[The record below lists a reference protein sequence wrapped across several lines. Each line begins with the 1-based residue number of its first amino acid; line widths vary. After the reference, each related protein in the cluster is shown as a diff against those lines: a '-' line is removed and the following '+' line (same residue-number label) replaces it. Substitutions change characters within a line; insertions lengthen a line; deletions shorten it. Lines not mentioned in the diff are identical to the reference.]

1 MRITIFLIILCIFRS
16 VAVAQTSSVNSG
28 NGQPPLSIFGQNSVL
43 KGLDPALTSVA
54 AFFYDGKTYT
64 DTPRSAAINITTNKV
79 DRIQQTTAFP
89 WNTVGF
95 LRIEDSAVQYTTC
108 TGTMLAPRVVIT
120 AAHCF
125 KDGQQG
131 EFVLA
136 RNRTETPYPAVPIQ
150 RVMLLSEYEKQSFNN
165 NFDLAFVILA
175 QSPVRNTTGFVPVG
189 VVEDTHF
196 QASQTLP
203 LLLLAAGY
211 PTHPETSIEAGSL
224 MLSAT
229 TTYRNSSLPDK
240 SNQFEHKAFTE
251 AGTSGGAIFAL
262 DPVYNQFALVG
273 VISSQRTWQNGD
285 AWAVGI
291 KINPYAQ
298 ARIAAVVRQIATQ

>member
-1 MRITIFLIILCIFRS
+1 MQITILLIILCIFS
-16 VAVAQTSSVNSG
+16 NVAVAETSSVNLRS
-28 NGQPPLSIFGQNSVL
+28 GQPPLPIFSQNSVL
-43 KGLDPALTSVA
+43 NSLDPALRGIA

-64 DTPRSAAINITTNKV
+64 DAPRSASVNITTNKI

-95 LRIEDSAVQYTTC
+95 LRIEDKGAQYTTC

-175 QSPVRNTTGFVPVG
+175 KSPVRNTIGFVPVG
-189 VVEDTHF
+189 VVQDAHF
-196 QASQTLP
+196 QLSQTTP

-211 PTHPETSIEAGSL
+211 PTHSETSTEAGSL

-240 SNQFEHKAFTE
+240 SNQFEHKAFSKE
-251 AGTSGGAIFAL
+251 GTSGGAIFAL

-285 AWAVGI
+285 AWAIGI

-298 ARIAAVVRQIATQ
+298 ARIAAVVRQIPY